1 MNNDIKNLY
10 DLISHMQTQIDVLN
24 DKIERQ
30 DQELVLLRNDF
41 ETVKNEGCWLSKQT
55 ATHLGGDHK
64 HE

>member
-1 MNNDIKNLY
+1 
-10 DLISHMQTQIDVLN
+10 MQTQIDVLN